1 MSATRDPSEK
11 ITFLYTP
18 MGKLVRQIRETEI
31 PAAAPARPQAPMGL
45 TRSRVLKTDD
55 LRVRK
60 TGARELVREFRA
72 PAIAPAPAAAVIAP
86 AARHLFE
93 ADASLH
99 RTRAGAV
106 GLRQS
111 LGELEDLQKRFR
123 FLLQE
128 LEELIQD

>member
-18 MGKLVRQIRETEI
+18 MGKLVRKIRETEI
-31 PAAAPARPQAPMGL
+31 PAAAPARPKAPMGL

-55 LRVRK
+55 LRARK
-60 TGARELVREFRA
+60 AGARELVREFRA
-72 PAIAPAPAAAVIAP
+72 PAIAPAPAAATIAP
-86 AARHLFE
+86 AARQMFE

-99 RTRAGAV
+99 RTRAGAL

>member
-18 MGKLVRQIRETEI
+18 MGKLISKIRETEV
-31 PAAAPARPQAPMGL
+31 PAPPARPKAPAGL
-45 TRSRVLKTDD
+45 TRARVLKTED

-60 TGARELVREFRA
+60 TGAREVVREFRA
-72 PAIAPAPAAAVIAP
+72 PAIAPAPAAVAIAP
-86 AARHLFE
+86 AARQLFE
-93 ADASLH
+93 ADASLR
-99 RTRAGAV
+99 RTREGAL

-128 LEELIQD
+128 LEDLIQD